1 VSRRFV
7 VEADGGARGNPG
19 PAGYGAVVR
28 DAETGH
34 VLVEVAEAIGV
45 ASNNVAEYRGLVAG
59 LGAAVELDSDC
70 TIEVR
75 MDSKL
80 VVEQMSGR
88 WQIKHADMRRLAAL
102 ARDVVDPERVRYT
115 WVPREKNKA
124 ADRLAN
130 EAMDDA
136 AKGRPWR
143 GLLRSQAVEDI
154 EREDAGGGRDAPVQP
169 SVAPPG
175 PRADVGPG
183 AEIVLLRHGVTEHT
197 SARRYS
203 GRGGDDLGLTDLGR
217 SQAEAAAAALARD
230 GGFDA
235 LLCSPLRRTQETA
248 QVVADRLGLPVRVDD
263 DWVECSF
270 GAWDGLT
277 AEQVSERW
285 PDEHAAWFG
294 SLDATPPGGESLA
307 ALEARVLRGRDR
319 LLARSPRGRVLVV
332 THASPVKALTR
343 AAMGAPPA
351 VLWRLESSPASITR
365 TRWWSD
371 GGAALVSFNETA
383 HLQAAGIALR

>member
-1 VSRRFV
+1 MSRRFV

-34 VLVEVAEAIGV
+34 VLVEVAEAIGQ
-45 ASNNVAEYRGLVAG
+45 ATNNVAEYRGLVAG

-88 WQIKHADMRRLAAL
+88 WQIKHADMRRLAAQ
-102 ARDVVDPERVRYT
+102 AREVVDPERVRYT

-154 EREDAGGGRDAPVQP
+154 QREDAAAEPAA
-169 SVAPPG
+169 VAPPV

-183 AEIVLLRHGVTEHT
+183 AELEIQIVERRPRPEGALERPRAAPETGVAQNLVEDDGPGPERGQHQQQQHGLDHRVGVGDQRPDTE
-197 SARRYS
+197 
-203 GRGGDDLGLTDLGR
+203 
-217 SQAEAAAAALARD
+217 
-230 GGFDA
+230 
-235 LLCSPLRRTQETA
+235 
-248 QVVADRLGLPVRVDD
+248 ADRLVTGQGQR
-263 DWVECSF
+263 
-270 GAWDGLT
+270 GY
-277 AEQVSERW
+277 
-285 PDEHAAWFG
+285 
-294 SLDATPPGGESLA
+294 
-307 ALEARVLRGRDR
+307 RVLFH
-319 LLARSPRGRVLVV
+319 
-332 THASPVKALTR
+332 HAIL
-343 AAMGAPPA
+343 
-351 VLWRLESSPASITR
+351 
-365 TRWWSD
+365 
-371 GGAALVSFNETA
+371 
-383 HLQAAGIALR
+383 

>member
-1 VSRRFV
+1 MTRRFV

-28 DAETGH
+28 DADTGH
-34 VLVEVAEAIGV
+34 VLVEAAEAIGQ
-45 ASNNVAEYRGLVAG
+45 ATNNVAEYRGLVAG
-59 LGAAVELDSDC
+59 LTAAVELDSDC
-70 TIEVR
+70 LIEVR

-88 WQIKHADMRRLAAL
+88 WQIKHADMRRLAAQ
-102 ARDVVDPERVRYT
+102 AREVVDPQRVRYT

-143 GLLRSQAVEDI
+143 GLLRSQAVEEI
-154 EREDAGGGRDAPVQP
+154 EHEDAAQAVERPAAP
-169 SVAPPG
+169 
-175 PRADVGPG
+175 PRADVGAG

-217 SQAEAAAAALARD
+217 RQAEAAGRALAAD
-230 GGFDA
+230 GEFDA
-235 LLCSPLRRTQETA
+235 VLCSPLRRTQETA
-248 QVVADRLGLPVRVDD
+248 QAVADALRLPVRVDD

-277 AEQVSERW
+277 TEEVSERW
-285 PDEHAAWFG
+285 PQEHAAWFG
-294 SLDATPPGGESLA
+294 SLTAAPPGGESLA
-307 ALEARVLRGRDR
+307 DLEARVLRGRDR
-319 LLARSPRGRVLVV
+319 VLARFPRGRVLVV
-332 THASPVKALTR
+332 THASPIKSVSR
-343 AAMGAPPA
+343 AAMGAA
-351 VLWRLESSPASITR
+351 SDVLWRLESSPASITR

-371 GGAALVSFNETA
+371 GGAVLVSFNETA

>member
-1 VSRRFV
+1 MSRRFV

-28 DAETGH
+28 DADTGH
-34 VLVEVAEAIGV
+34 VLVEAAESIGQ
-45 ASNNVAEYRGLVAG
+45 ATNNVAEYRGLVAG
-59 LGAAVELDSDC
+59 LTAAVELDSDC

-88 WQIKHADMRRLAAL
+88 WQIKHADMRRLAAQ
-102 ARDVVDPERVRYT
+102 AREVVDPERVRYT
-115 WVPREKNKA
+115 WIPREKNKA

-143 GLLRSQAVEDI
+143 GLLRSQAVQEI
-154 EREDAGGGRDAPVQP
+154 EAEDAEPRTAAERP
-169 SVAPPG
+169 VAPPA

-183 AEIVLLRHGVTEHT
+183 AELVLLRHGVTEHT

-217 SQAEAAAAALARD
+217 QQAVAAAAALAAD
-230 GGFDA
+230 GPFDA
-235 LLCSPLRRTQETA
+235 VLCSPLRRTQETA
-248 QVVADRLGLPVRVDD
+248 QVVADRLGVPVRVDD

-277 AEQVSERW
+277 AEEVSERW
-285 PDEHAAWFG
+285 PAEHAAWFG
-294 SLDATPPGGESLA
+294 SVTAAPPGGESLA
-307 ALEARVLRGRDR
+307 DLEVRVLRGRDR
-319 LLARSPRGRVLVV
+319 LLARFPRGRVLVV
-332 THASPVKALTR
+332 THASPIKSLTR
-343 AAMGAPPA
+343 AATGAAPD

-371 GGAALVSFNETA
+371 GGSVLVSFNETA

>member
-1 VSRRFV
+1 MSRRFV

-28 DAETGH
+28 DADTGH
-34 VLVEVAEAIGV
+34 VLVEVAEAIGQ
-45 ASNNVAEYRGLVAG
+45 ATNNVAEYRGLVAG

-88 WQIKHADMRRLAAL
+88 WQIKHADMRRLAAQ
-102 ARDVVDPERVRYT
+102 AREVVDPERVRYT

-143 GLLRSQAVEDI
+143 GLLRSQAVADIEHEDIETAGFEPADI
-154 EREDAGGGRDAPVQP
+154 EREAIGHRAAPMV
-169 SVAPPG
+169 

-183 AEIVLLRHGVTEHT
+183 AELVLLRHAVTEHT

-203 GRGGDDLGLTDLGR
+203 GRGGDDPGLTELGR
-217 SQAEAAAAALARD
+217 RQADAAARALAGD
-230 GGFDA
+230 GVFDA
-235 LLCSPLRRTQETA
+235 VLCSPLQRTQQTA

-270 GAWDGLT
+270 GEWDGLT
-277 AEQVSERW
+277 A
-285 PDEHAAWFG
+285 
-294 SLDATPPGGESLA
+294 
-307 ALEARVLRGRDR
+307 
-319 LLARSPRGRVLVV
+319 
-332 THASPVKALTR
+332 
-343 AAMGAPPA
+343 
-351 VLWRLESSPASITR
+351 
-365 TRWWSD
+365 
-371 GGAALVSFNETA
+371 
-383 HLQAAGIALR
+383 

>member
-1 VSRRFV
+1 MSRRFV

-34 VLVEVAEAIGV
+34 VLVEVAEAIGQ
-45 ASNNVAEYRGLVAG
+45 ATNNVAEYRGLVAG

-70 TIEVR
+70 IIEVR

-88 WQIKHADMRRLAAL
+88 WQIKHADMRRLAAQ
-102 ARDVVDPERVRYT
+102 AREVVDPERVHYT

-143 GLLRSQAVEDI
+143 GLLRSQAVEAIEAEDI
-154 EREDAGGGRDAPVQP
+154 QPRAQAEQRPVATP
-169 SVAPPG
+169 VA
-175 PRADVGPG
+175 RADVGPG

-217 SQAEAAAAALARD
+217 RQAQAAGRALAAD

-235 LLCSPLRRTQETA
+235 VLCSPLRRTQETA
-248 QVVADRLGLPVRVDD
+248 QAVADCLGLPVRVDD

-270 GAWDGLT
+270 GDWDGLT
-277 AEQVSERW
+277 AEQVNERW
-285 PDEHAAWFG
+285 PEEHAAWFG
-294 SLDATPPGGESLA
+294 SLTAAPPGGESLA
-307 ALEARVLRGRDR
+307 DLEARVLRGRDR
-319 LLARSPRGRVLVV
+319 LLARLPRGRVLIV
-332 THASPVKALTR
+332 THASPVKSLAR
-343 AAMGAPPA
+343 AAMGATA
-351 VLWRLESSPASITR
+351 DVLWRLESSPASITR

-371 GGAALVSFNETA
+371 GGAVLVSFNETA